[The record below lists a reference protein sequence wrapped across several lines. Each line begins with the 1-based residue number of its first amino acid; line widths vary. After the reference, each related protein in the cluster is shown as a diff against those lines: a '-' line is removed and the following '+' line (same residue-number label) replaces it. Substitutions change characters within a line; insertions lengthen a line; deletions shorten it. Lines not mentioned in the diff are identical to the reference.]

1 MRISL
6 ARSTVAAFLALAASG
21 LGLSGAAS
29 AADTLRYGIDDD
41 RNIARL
47 PQVVAEREGF
57 FSREG
62 IEVQIVP
69 FTSSFRSPEA
79 GSRPISLREG
89 MAKGDVDMARQQF
102 PLLINDV
109 LAGGKS
115 RAVSVAASNPVY
127 FLVARPEIK
136 SFADLKGKTVAITGP
151 RDGITIWTRKLLA
164 LHGLG
169 NGDITLKNIAGS
181 DGRLVCL
188 RSADCAAAS
197 LGQPAILGAL
207 DAGAHTL
214 GITNEIGPL
223 LYQVDIANPAWAAA
237 HREAV
242 VKYVRA
248 TVAAVRFIQEPK
260 NRDEVVKI
268 TTALM
273 KESEDRS
280 RRMLADIWDP
290 KNRVLP
296 QQAAF
301 DMASIKASI
310 ALLGEYDVLKQPLPP
325 PERFIEPAYAEAAGR

>member
-1 MRISL
+1 M
-6 ARSTVAAFLALAASG
+6 
-21 LGLSGAAS
+21 
-29 AADTLRYGIDDD
+29 
-41 RNIARL
+41 
-47 PQVVAEREGF
+47 
-57 FSREG
+57 
-62 IEVQIVP
+62 
-69 FTSSFRSPEA
+69 
-79 GSRPISLREG
+79 
-89 MAKGDVDMARQQF
+89 
-102 PLLINDV
+102 
-109 LAGGKS
+109 
-115 RAVSVAASNPVY
+115 
-127 FLVARPEIK
+127 
-136 SFADLKGKTVAITGP
+136 
-151 RDGITIWTRKLLA
+151 
-164 LHGLG
+164 
-169 NGDITLKNIAGS
+169 
-181 DGRLVCL
+181 
-188 RSADCAAAS
+188 
-197 LGQPAILGAL
+197 
-207 DAGAHTL
+207 
-214 GITNEIGPL
+214 